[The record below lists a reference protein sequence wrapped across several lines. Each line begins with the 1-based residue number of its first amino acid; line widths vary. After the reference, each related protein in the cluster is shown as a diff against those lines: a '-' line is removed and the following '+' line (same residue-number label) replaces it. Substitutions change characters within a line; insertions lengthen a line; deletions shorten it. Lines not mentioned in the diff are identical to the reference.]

1 MSKLSKKILFITSS
15 RAEFGQFSSFLKKLS
30 NQKNIDLKLVVSG
43 SHLFKKFGNSYED
56 IKNSGIGIT
65 KLIKIN
71 EFQDVN
77 FNKIPIIY
85 SKIIKEF
92 QKFLLNYKP
101 DFIIIP
107 CDRYEMLIFT
117 LTAFIMKIP
126 IIHFYGGE
134 ISKGAID
141 NVIRNQISLM
151 SKYHFVSSLDHKN
164 NLIKIGINKKNIF
177 NIGALSLDRLKKINL
192 IPIISLE
199 KKLKISLSKPIILAT
214 FHPITLKDTIKEFN
228 ELIKAL
234 KKIKNFIIIFTGPN
248 NDPGH
253 DKIENSIKK
262 LCKLYPKKFYHYPHL
277 GSELYFSLIQLSK
290 IIIGNSS
297 SLLYEVPFF
306 KKISLNI
313 GDRQKGR
320 LFGPS
325 VFNIKANSEIIYKK
339 IKNINNYKVSYFN
352 PFYKKDSSLKC
363 IKIFK
368 KKILL

>member
-30 NQKNIDLKLVVSG
+30 NQKNINLKLVVSG

-85 SKIIKEF
+85 FKIIKEF

-192 IPIISLE
+192 IPIKSLE

-214 FHPITLKDTIKEFN
+214 FHPLTLKDTIKEFN

-262 LCKLYPKKFYHYPHL
+262 LCKIYPKKFYHYPHL

-290 IIIGNSS
+290 MIIGNSS

-325 VFNIKANSEIIYKK
+325 VFNIRANSEIIYKK
-339 IKNINNYKVSYFN
+339 INSINNNKVSYFN
-352 PFYKKDSSLKC
+352 PFYKKDSSLRC
-363 IKIFK
+363 IKILK

>member
-1 MSKLSKKILFITSS
+1 MNKLSKKILFITSS
-15 RAEFGQFSSFLKKLS
+15 RAEFGQFESFLKELS
-30 NQKNIDLKLVVSG
+30 NQKNINLKLVVSG
-43 SHLFKKFGNSYED
+43 SHLFKKFGDSYQD
-56 IKNSGIGIT
+56 IKNSGIGVT
-65 KLIKIN
+65 KLIKIS
-71 EFQDVN
+71 EFQNVN
-77 FNKIPIIY
+77 FNKIPVIY
-85 SKIIKEF
+85 FKIIKEF

-126 IIHFYGGE
+126 VIHFYGGE

-141 NVIRNQISLM
+141 NTIRNQISLM
-151 SKYHFVSSLDHKN
+151 SKYHFVSSVDHKK
-164 NLIKIGINKKNIF
+164 NLIKLGINEKDIF

-192 IPIISLE
+192 FSIKSVE
-199 KKLKISLSKPIILAT
+199 KKLKISLSKPIILVT
-214 FHPITLKDTIKEFN
+214 FHPVTLKNTVNEFK

-234 KKIKNFIIIFTGPN
+234 KKTKNFNIIFTGPN

-253 DKIENSIKK
+253 DKIENNIKK

-277 GSELYFSLIQLSK
+277 GSEIYFSLIKLSK

-325 VFNIKANSEIIYKK
+325 VFNIKAKSEIIYKK
-339 IKNINNYKVSYFN
+339 INNIDKYKVSYFN
-352 PFYKKDSSLKC
+352 PYFKINSSFKC